1 MNYFVHLPSLP
12 SCLRLIDKWPPQ
24 MWHFFSFIFHAQKN
38 MRPIWLQPPAPA
50 PSSFRLYMRQSGQ
63 AEHTRVYSRD
73 YSSLSLSLVC
83 SSQAFLPS
91 SCRGLLWSWATVLHP
106 RGKWG
111 MLGRVWLCWRESRG
125 FKVCVLPQYCMLCSV
140 KWLNAAFCPP
150 TAAAVCVPPF
160 LCLNLCC
167 CGCLCPSPVRRPA
180 LRSTISS
187 WAPIGPLCT
196 FSFL

>member
-1 MNYFVHLPSLP
+1 MATTDVA
-12 SCLRLIDKWPPQ
+12 
-24 MWHFFSFIFHAQKN
+24 FFLSFIFHAQKN
-38 MRPIWLQPPAPA
+38 MRPIWLQPPCPEPLQAIHETVW
-50 PSSFRLYMRQSGQ
+50 PSWTHQSKIIPKSL
-63 AEHTRVYSRD
+63 YSRD

-125 FKVCVLPQYCMLCSV
+125 FKVCVWPQYGCMLCSV
-140 KWLNAAFCPP
+140 KRLNAAFCPP

-167 CGCLCPSPVRRPA
+167 CGCLCSSPVRRPQRCGQQSPPG
-180 LRSTISS
+180 L
-187 WAPIGPLCT
+187 P
-196 FSFL
+196 